1 MPGNGGVARPPLGR
15 GAYFWVSPYLFLHY
29 SMKKQFFARLVA
41 GAAVLVG
48 GAAQAQQPAPA
59 AGPGPA
65 FNARALFAPN
75 FLDQAGPATR
85 TAGGQPGATY
95 WQNAANYQIAATL
108 DEKQARVTANVTIT
122 YTNNSP
128 DALPFVWLQLDQNLF
143 RANSR
148 GAAVTPVQGGRFGN
162 AARGFQGGDSLHAVS
177 IELHGK
183 QTKAIYRVADTRMQ
197 IMLPGALKPYGDKLT
212 IHLAYA
218 FNIPEYGADRLGR
231 LQTKN
236 GEIFEV
242 AQWYPR
248 MAVYDDVEGWNVL
261 PYLSA
266 EFYLEYG
273 NFDYTLN
280 VPASYLVGGSGKLV
294 NPAEVLTAAQQRR
307 LAQAAGSEQTV
318 MVRTPAEV
326 TQPQS
331 RPAGKNG
338 RLTWH
343 FRCQR
348 ARDVSWAASA
358 AFVWDAAR
366 MNLPSGRKALAMSLY
381 PAESA
386 QDTAWRRST
395 EYVKKSIEFNS
406 KMWYEYTYP
415 VATNVAG
422 VVGGMEYPGIVFCG
436 AKSTKGRL
444 WGVVDHEFGHN
455 WFPMIVGSNE
465 RKYPWMDEGFNTF
478 INILSTKNFNNGE
491 YKALADVE
499 GRTAPGITRAL
510 QDPNADVPYTVPDV
524 TQPRNLGFAA
534 YGKTGYG
541 LYLLRQEILGPER
554 FDYAFRSY
562 IQRWAFKHPTPHDF
576 FRTMNEAGGEDLTW
590 FWHEWFF
597 ENWQLD
603 QAVTAVAYVNQDPAK
618 GALITLENRGQ
629 AAMPV
634 IADVTEANGKT
645 STVRLPVEIWQRGA
659 TWTFRYN
666 STSPLTSVVLNPTNI
681 LPDVNKANNTW
692 QPLKLAE

>member
-1 MPGNGGVARPPLGR
+1 
-15 GAYFWVSPYLFLHY
+15 
-29 SMKKQFFARLVA
+29 MKKLSFAKLLAAAALLA
-41 GAAVLVG
+41 GAAP
-48 GAAQAQQPAPA
+48 AHAQPAFPA
-59 AGPGPA
+59 PPPA
-65 FNARALFAPN
+65 NLPPFNARALFAPN

-95 WQNAANYQIAATL
+95 WQNAADYRIAASL
-108 DEKQARVTANVTIT
+108 DEKAARVSATVSIT

-143 RANSR
+143 RADSR
-148 GAAVTPVQGGRFGN
+148 GAAVTPPAGGRFGN
-162 AARGFQGGDSLHAVS
+162 AARGFQGGDSLQTVA

-183 QTKAIYRVADTRMQ
+183 KLKAQYRVTDTRMQ
-197 IMLPGALKPYGDKLT
+197 IMLPEAMKPHGDQLK
-212 IHLAYA
+212 ISIAYA

-231 LQTKN
+231 LKTQN

-242 AQWYPR
+242 GQWYPR

-280 VPASYLVGGSGKLV
+280 VPASYLVGGSGELV
-294 NPAEVLTAAQQRR
+294 NGAEVLTSAQQKR
-307 LAQAAGSEQTV
+307 LAQAATSDKTV
-318 MVRTPAEV
+318 IVRGPDEV
-326 TQPQS
+326 TQAGS

-343 FRCQR
+343 FKCQR
-348 ARDVSWAASA
+348 ARDVAWAASA

-366 MNLPSGRKALAMSLY
+366 MNLPSGRKSLAMSLY
-381 PAESA
+381 PTESA
-386 QDTAWRRST
+386 QDTAWNRGT
-395 EYVKKSIEFNS
+395 EYVKKSIEYNS
-406 KMWYEYTYP
+406 RQWYEFTYP

-436 AKSTKGRL
+436 AKAKKGNL

-478 INILSTKNFNNGE
+478 INLLSTKNFNNGE
-491 YKALADVE
+491 YKDLADVE
-499 GRTAPGITRAL
+499 GRLAPGIARGM
-510 QDPNADVPYTVPDV
+510 QDPNADVPYTIPDV

-562 IQRWAFKHPTPHDF
+562 IQRWAFKHPTPRDF
-576 FRTMNEAGGEDLTW
+576 FRTMNEVGGEDLTW

-597 ENWQLD
+597 ENWLLD
-603 QAVTAVAYVNQDPAK
+603 QAVTTVAYVNQDPTK
-618 GALITLENRGQ
+618 GALITLENKGQ

-634 IADVTEANGKT
+634 TVEITEANGKKA
-645 STVRLPVEIWQRGA
+645 TVHLPVEIWQRGG

-666 STSPLTSVVLNPTNI
+666 STSPLTTVVLNPTNI
-681 LPDVNKANNTW
+681 LPDVNRANNTW
-692 QPLKLAE
+692 RAQKLTE